1 MPYTPDELVT
11 LPAEIIALVN
21 AIREA
26 KRQDSEGGAKVTRA
40 ERRKILRLAAE
51 LTFALVRDGLD

>member
-26 KRQDSEGGAKVTRA
+26 KRQDGDGGTKVTRA

-51 LTFALVRDGLD
+51 LTFSLVRDGLD

>member
-11 LPAEIIALVN
+11 LPAEVIALVD
-21 AIREA
+21 AIRAA
-26 KRQDSEGGAKVTRA
+26 KREDGDGGSKVTRA